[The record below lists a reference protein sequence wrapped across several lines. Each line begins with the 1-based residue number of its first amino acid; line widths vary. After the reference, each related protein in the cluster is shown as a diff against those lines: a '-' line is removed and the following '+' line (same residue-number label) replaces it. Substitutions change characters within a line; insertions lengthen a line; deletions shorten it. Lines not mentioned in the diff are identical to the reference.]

1 MANNTIIRWRPIWQI
16 WLPIVFFVIPVIL
29 EKEMLGTYFTPFV
42 YALLVFVVGII
53 YYLRMRLWQ
62 AIVLMSMTSITIS
75 AYFLAAR
82 PEKIEYMIYLL
93 GLDPGP
99 YFVLWLKTY
108 LTVPI
113 WLVFLI
119 TNSVIF
125 YTLGPIMAKALN
137 LEKTAIRLFKLAARE
152 VSGELNGFT
161 GRPFQAGHHPYARNE
176 VIGFASYLE
185 QKKICL
191 AEFPGNGIKLIFSMG
206 ISPLN
211 KKYRDKLSY
220 VSFGEDGKLS
230 VFISEQDYRQYK
242 KEYTFDQ
249 LCDLMGKTFLRFAQY
264 YKDGLDKQITA
275 ELKSV

>member
-1 MANNTIIRWRPIWQI
+1 MTNNTIIRWRPIWKI
-16 WLPIVFFVIPVIL
+16 WLPIVFFIIPTIL

-62 AIVLMSMTSITIS
+62 VIVLMSMTTIAIS
-75 AYFLAAR
+75 TYFLAAR

-108 LTVPI
+108 LTIPI

-125 YTLGPIMAKALN
+125 YTLGPMLSKALD

-152 VSGELNGFT
+152 VSGEQNGFT
-161 GRPFQAGHHPYARNE
+161 GRPYQIGEHPYEKNQLY
-176 VIGFASYLE
+176 GLASFLE
-185 QKKICL
+185 AKKICV
-191 AEFPGNGIKLIFSMG
+191 AEFPVNGMRFIFSMG

-211 KKYRDKLSY
+211 KKLRDTLSY
-220 VSFGEDGKLS
+220 VSFGENGKLT
-230 VFISEQDYRQYK
+230 VFISEHDYRQYK
-242 KEYTFDQ
+242 KQYTFDQ
-249 LCDLMGKTFLRFAQY
+249 LCELMGKTFLRFAEY
-264 YKDGLDKQITA
+264 HINNNENRIIM